1 MISSTTTKP
10 KFPTGSFIRA
20 FLINTLWINAS
31 EVFRYF
37 AFVMPMMRKALPS
50 VENVAP
56 MNAVVFAIWGGW
68 DTILIAVVTLFVWL
82 FLERFGYTLRNA
94 TIGGTLCWM
103 SIFVILWLG
112 LFNMNLATPKILAI
126 ALPLAL
132 LELLIAAYIVK
143 WTMAPSINPDD
154 A

>member
-1 MISSTTTKP
+1 MSSSTPTKS

-37 AFVMPMMRKALPS
+37 AFVMLMMRKALPS

-56 MNAVVFAIWGGW
+56 MNASVSAIWGGW
-68 DTILIAVVTLFVWL
+68 DTILITIVTLFVWL
-82 FLERFGYTLRNA
+82 FLERFGYSLKNA

-132 LELLIAAYIVK
+132 FELLIAAYIVN
-143 WTMAPSINPDD
+143 WTMAAD